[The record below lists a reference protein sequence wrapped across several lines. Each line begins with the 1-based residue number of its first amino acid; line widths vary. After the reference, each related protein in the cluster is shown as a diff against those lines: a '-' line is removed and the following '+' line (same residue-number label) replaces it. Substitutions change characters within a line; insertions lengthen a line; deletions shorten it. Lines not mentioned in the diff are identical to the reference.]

1 MSSVN
6 KDLPNK
12 KDGYKFNFRLALSD
26 AVNKKQ
32 THMNYVAGETHAIRY
47 GEAVPIDSFD
57 IVPDSLIKEGYE
69 KFVKEINQGKYNDD
83 RYRYDSNTG
92 TSFAEYVAGRDN
104 TEIALPF
111 DIDKM
116 NPKYKQKIEEY
127 ASGRT
132 QEDFFDDIIMID
144 INHSRSVGTNAGV
157 NKNHLMVNKNTN
169 EILGIFYS
177 ANNPFIKRE
186 SQDRATKMFA
196 KDSAADNFGTN
207 QSNKGRMGESF
218 RIKESD
224 RYFKGKSELPDKITG
239 NKNKNQDLLSEDE
252 LKKLKGEIGYVQND
266 PFGRRYYDQ
275 YTDLETQGKVVGGM
289 GKKTLYNDMIK
300 KYGEQYLKK
309 IDPDVKI
316 YREIMTDDEGQKIL
330 TFGFKITDKIRKHI
344 LTEGIESFNKG
355 GVVLILNN
363 TTPKK
368 IIKKYTPTIT
378 KKDYG
383 SFVDKNTHDLVY
395 RDA

>member
-1 MSSVN
+1 KKIYLVEEFQQDPVNVARKEGGFRADEEDYTEIQNILGDPKLNKFVPINQNSFKIEQYGADGRVREEFVFNDPSNQYTQDRSGFSYTTIGVGTDTIKRIFHPKNEEILNYLAKKNVNLVSSVN

-57 IVPDSLIKEGYE
+57 IVPDSLIKQEYE

-83 RYRYDSNTG
+83 RYRYDTNTG

-111 DIDKM
+111 DIEKM

-144 INHSRSVGTNAGV
+144 INHSRSGGTNAGV

-186 SQDRATKMFA
+186 SQDRVAKMFA
-196 KDSAADNFGTN
+196 KDSAADNFATN

-218 RIKESD
+218 R
-224 RYFKGKSELPDKITG
+224 T
-239 NKNKNQDLLSEDE
+239 
-252 LKKLKGEIGYVQND
+252 
-266 PFGRRYYDQ
+266 
-275 YTDLETQGKVVGGM
+275 
-289 GKKTLYNDMIK
+289 
-300 KYGEQYLKK
+300 
-309 IDPDVKI
+309 
-316 YREIMTDDEGQKIL
+316 RE
-330 TFGFKITDKIRKHI
+330 
-344 LTEGIESFNKG
+344 
-355 GVVLILNN
+355 
-363 TTPKK
+363 
-368 IIKKYTPTIT
+368 
-378 KKDYG
+378 
-383 SFVDKNTHDLVY
+383 
-395 RDA
+395 